1 MFAKNAWIGFTK
13 CRLLLMRIEEE
24 RMDAIRFQKN
34 TFTEKIESIDYT
46 HLLGYPSEVVAAEV
60 ITLVKEVVSD
70 HMDKVV
76 EQLKKTSYWTEPT
89 YDEDGYSCDDEIE
102 VIDLSDAIEIVKGG
116 YEEVYREE
124 YDTAGN
130 YHAYGT
136 QSGHCVV
143 MKPVIK

>member
-1 MFAKNAWIGFTK
+1 MMKLEPCPMCGGVAFITTGNIVELWQQKVMCCECGLNIVRGGASPSHARERAVEAWNRREPI
-13 CRLLLMRIEEE
+13 
-24 RMDAIRFQKN
+24 D
-34 TFTEKIESIDYT
+34 KI
-46 HLLGYPSEVVAAEV
+46 
-60 ITLVKEVVSD
+60 
-70 HMDKVV
+70 V
-76 EQLKKTSYWTEPT
+76 EQLEERKQKEGNVTLTK
-89 YDEDGYSCDDEIE
+89 IAHNAA
-102 VIDLSDAIEIVKGG
+102 IDDAIEIVKGG